1 MSRTL
6 LLCFIHGFKGDDD
19 TFQNFPLDLKKE
31 VSQKLPDHNVES
43 VVFPKYETKGELK
56 QSTELFLDWLKERVM
71 EVRKAHS
78 EQPWPPNDR
87 SVGVILVAHSMGGF
101 VAADSLFS
109 VLNDRL
115 SKEKPDDH
123 IYPPI
128 QGILTFDT
136 PFNGLA
142 RSMFVYGAFSNYQK
156 VSSVFNVM
164 TALSAAPA
172 GLGKMAMKRSAAV
185 LPAAR
190 SSRPAWKGWQLIALR
205 TGTVG
210 AIAAGGVTAYI
221 HREKIMEGVRN
232 MRNLNKESMKEGVK
246 GGYQS
251 SVDALSQGLAY
262 INRGNVGK
270 SFEYLSE
277 HFTFVGSLMKQQ
289 ELNRRLERMGELKGV
304 GIHNFYCSLGENGVW
319 SGGYFVPERT
329 FCAVPDKDHLAHPLF
344 SRQVI
349 KEIEDEVQAHMSMFH
364 PEKNEKYQSMT
375 EEASNYVVRWFNDD
389 SPIEDDPKF
398 AVPPPP
404 EPIEQPVETDADGT
418 QIPKTEEIAKAEKA
432 ETGEEPQQKAEDDG
446 GEDRGDLPSPL
457 DIAAAASMVPLPDD
471 DDAAPATL
479 QTEGGDDDEQ
489 KRTYMRYLFGVA
501 QSAGTGLASYVPR
514 QMPDMPQMPQMPNM
528 PSGPSFKS
536 FIPTQMPSM
545 PSVNV
550 WGKKQQQQSSDASQ
564 ETPAATEAQ
573 KETPAAAPAVAA
585 ESEAAK

>member
-1 MSRTL
+1 
-6 LLCFIHGFKGDDD
+6 
-19 TFQNFPLDLKKE
+19 
-31 VSQKLPDHNVES
+31 
-43 VVFPKYETKGELK
+43 
-56 QSTELFLDWLKERVM
+56 
-71 EVRKAHS
+71 
-78 EQPWPPNDR
+78 
-87 SVGVILVAHSMGGF
+87 
-101 VAADSLFS
+101 
-109 VLNDRL
+109 
-115 SKEKPDDH
+115 
-123 IYPPI
+123 
-128 QGILTFDT
+128 
-136 PFNGLA
+136 
-142 RSMFVYGAFSNYQK
+142 MFVYGAFSNYQK

-190 SSRPAWKGWQLIALR
+190 TSRSSWKGWQLIALR

-221 HREKIMEGVRN
+221 HREQIMEGVRN
-232 MRNLNKESMKEGVK
+232 MRNMNKASVKEGVK
-246 GGYQS
+246 EGYQN

-277 HFTFVGSLMKQQ
+277 HFTFIGSLMKQQ

-329 FCAVPDKDHLAHPLF
+329 FCAVPDKDHLANPLF
-344 SRQVI
+344 TRQVI
-349 KEIEDEVQAHMSMFH
+349 KEVDDEIQAHMSMFH
-364 PEKNEKYQSMT
+364 REKNEKYESMT
-375 EEASNYVVRWFNDD
+375 EEASGYVVRWFNDD

-398 AVPPPP
+398 ATPPPP

-418 QIPKTEEIAKAEKA
+418 QVPKAEEIAKAEKEA
-432 ETGEEPQQKAEDDG
+432 AAKDDEANKQADSNKDEEV
-446 GEDRGDLPSPL
+446 RSDLPSPL

-471 DDAAPATL
+471 DDAAPSTL
-479 QTEGGDDDEQ
+479 QTEGGDEDEQ

-514 QMPDMPQMPQMPNM
+514 VPRQMPDMPQMPQMPA
-528 PSGPSFKS
+528 GPSFKS

-550 WGKKQQQQSSDASQ
+550 WGKKQQPPQSQSADVSQ
-564 ETPAATEAQ
+564 ETPVETEAPN
-573 KETPAAAPAVAA
+573 ETLAAAV
-585 ESEAAK
+585 ESETAK

>member
-31 VSQKLPDHNVES
+31 VSNKLPDHNVES
-43 VVFPKYETKGELK
+43 VVFPKYETRGELK

-71 EVRKAHS
+71 DVRKEHS
-78 EQPWPPNDR
+78 EKSWPPNDR

-101 VAADSLFS
+101 VAADALFS

-115 SKEKPDDH
+115 ADEKHDDH

-172 GLGKMAMKRSAAV
+172 GLSKMAMKRSAAV
-185 LPAAR
+185 LPAAHTTR
-190 SSRPAWKGWQLIALR
+190 SSWKGWQLIALR

-232 MRNLNKESMKEGVK
+232 MRNLNKASMKEGVK
-246 GGYQS
+246 EGYQS

-319 SGGYFVPERT
+319 TGGYFVPERT
-329 FCAVPDKDHLAHPLF
+329 FCAVPDKDHLANPLF
-344 SRQVI
+344 TRQVI
-349 KEIEDEVQAHMSMFH
+349 KEVDDEIQAHMSMFH

-398 AVPPPP
+398 ATPPPP

-418 QIPKTEEIAKAEKA
+418 QIPKTEEIAKAEKEA
-432 ETGEEPQQKAEDDG
+432 AQDEESEHQTSEDKD
-446 GEDRGDLPSPL
+446 EEVHSDLPSPL

-471 DDAAPATL
+471 DDTAPDTL
-479 QTEGGDDDEQ
+479 QTEGGDEDEQ

-514 QMPDMPQMPQMPNM
+514 VPRQMPDMPQMPQMPQM
-528 PSGPSFKS
+528 PAGPSFKS

-550 WGKKQQQQSSDASQ
+550 WGRSSSRSR
-564 ETPAATEAQ
+564 P
-573 KETPAAAPAVAA
+573 
-585 ESEAAK
+585 